1 MCNCKEYQEIETG
14 SILSSFQATTN
25 CSHCS
30 EQQYSKAHRHLE
42 MNLAGPVFCSPN
54 TSYPLYSPRPLCSVY
69 PILRGIGIA
78 HRISHLL
85 FYLHL
90 PTRLHPFPLLHG
102 TSRSTNPPPRAL
114 KHVKPRAILPP
125 TAVRKAFFF
134 ISWVPGGNA
143 GEDSAFGMRHDR

>member
-85 FYLHL
+85 FYLPPPHSSTPISSAARYFSL
-90 PTRLHPFPLLHG
+90 NQPTASRSETCEATGHTPPNRRQEGLLLHLVG
-102 TSRSTNPPPRAL
+102 TRRQC
-114 KHVKPRAILPP
+114 R
-125 TAVRKAFFF
+125 R
-134 ISWVPGGNA
+134 G
-143 GEDSAFGMRHDR
+143 